1 MFLPNIIILN
11 RHCRKSKLH
20 DKCNTIYYIYSF
32 TMIYYFSTGCCALKI
47 SVGTLNNLCYGLKNN
62 CALHLYCFMVHKTFL
77 IYYLILFNTQNN
89 TARKEGQCINII

>member
-20 DKCNTIYYIYSF
+20 DKCNAIYYIYSF

-62 CALHLYCFMVHKTFL
+62 CALHLYCFMVHKTFFD
-77 IYYLILFNTQNN
+77 ILSHF
-89 TARKEGQCINII
+89 I